1 MSKTIIGCLAL
12 LSLSL
17 SQLFFGIQIGI
28 CKFSLG
34 TVDIS
39 EELGC
44 KNSQVANIHLIRELK
59 GKKHITNNTKRDKKW

>member
-1 MSKTIIGCLAL
+1 MSTTIIGCLAL

-17 SQLFFGIQIGI
+17 SQLCFGIQIGI
-28 CKFSLG
+28 CKFLLG

-44 KNSQVANIHLIRELK
+44 KISQIDNIRLPSCSSHEQY
-59 GKKHITNNTKRDKKW
+59 